1 MTEDRPLPLPLRIA
15 GMALL
20 AAAGAVTGGLVARFV
35 DAGGLPPDDAL
46 NLFIAVVLVAMAVVS
61 GVVLTLRPS
70 RSPKGCDVLQ
80 VVAMALA
87 GIMLMIPLYAT
98 RWVSS
103 ELAFALVLALLAVQT
118 VANLMLWRRA
128 DEMLRRIMVETGGLA
143 FWTLQL
149 ALFLYAAGE
158 RLGLTGGVTAWGMIG
173 VLMAVYLVASAVVAA
188 RRGIK

>member
-1 MTEDRPLPLPLRIA
+1 MTEDRPLSLPLRIA
-15 GMALL
+15 GLALL
-20 AAAGAVTGGLVARFV
+20 AVAGAVTGGLVARFV
-35 DAGGLPPDDAL
+35 DVGGVPPDDAL
-46 NLFIAVVLVAMAVVS
+46 NLFIAVVLIGMAVVS
-61 GVVLTLRPS
+61 ALILTVRPS
-70 RSPKGCDVLQ
+70 RYPKGCGVLQ

-87 GIMLMIPLYAT
+87 GVMLLIPLHAT
-98 RWVSS
+98 RWISS
-103 ELAFALVLALLAVQT
+103 EAAFGLVLALLAVQT
-118 VANLMLWRRA
+118 VANLLLWRRA